1 MPLHAL
7 QAAGLISAN
16 IDIVKAAVL
25 GFVEGLTEQF
35 RPAKIYFKREELNH
49 PGPHKINNRMGH
61 ITKIGRASW
70 RERV

>member
-25 GFVEGLTEQF
+25 GFVEG
-35 RPAKIYFKREELNH
+35 
-49 PGPHKINNRMGH
+49 
-61 ITKIGRASW
+61 
-70 RERV
+70 